1 MCGGG
6 GGGRRKGEVS
16 ESKEVEG
23 REDRRS
29 WRYSRY
35 SVTMVCQRMLLNLKV
50 SVCGRRKGR
59 KVKVKRRG
67 EGEKTEVS
75 GGTQGIP
82 SLWPVRGGCC
92 T

>member
-1 MCGGG
+1 M
-6 GGGRRKGEVS
+6 GGGR
-16 ESKEVEG
+16 
-23 REDRRS
+23 
-29 WRYSRY
+29 
-35 SVTMVCQRMLLNLKV
+35 
-50 SVCGRRKGR
+50 GRR
-59 KVKVKRRG
+59 VKVKRRG